1 MAGVFAAGDVREGS
15 IKRVASAVGEGA
27 TAVRSIH
34 EYLDTYEPH
43 TSSWPRKAFPALSD
57 RRAS

>member
-15 IKRVASAVGEGA
+15 IKRVASAGGEGA
-27 TAVRSIH
+27 TAARSIH